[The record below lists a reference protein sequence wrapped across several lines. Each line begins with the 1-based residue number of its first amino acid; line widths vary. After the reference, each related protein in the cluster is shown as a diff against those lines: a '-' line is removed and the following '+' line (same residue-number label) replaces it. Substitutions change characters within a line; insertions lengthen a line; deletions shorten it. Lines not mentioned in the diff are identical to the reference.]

1 MKSKFF
7 IVLLS
12 CLCMSFSFAQEDDE
26 IWQKLLKVDWE
37 YKYSEEFEMDIPF
50 PLFTNEVK
58 ALDNSEIVI
67 KGFVLPV
74 ETEDNSIMLSVYP
87 FSSCFFCGGAGPE
100 SVVAIFLKNH
110 REIKEEEVTFKGTLH
125 LNDEETGLIY
135 ELKDAVEF
143 NSNY

>member
-1 MKSKFF
+1 MKFRVIIF
-7 IVLLS
+7 ILLGTLLS
-12 CLCMSFSFAQEDDE
+12 SFSLQEDE
-26 IWQKLLKVDWE
+26 IWEKLLNVDWE

-50 PLFTNEVK
+50 PLFTDEVK
-58 ALDNSEIVI
+58 ALSEKEVVI

-110 REIKEEEVTFKGTLH
+110 REIDEEEVSFKGTLH
-125 LNDEETGLIY
+125 LNDQETGLIY
-135 ELKDAVEF
+135 ELKDAVEL